1 MFDSDTGGKRWRTF
15 LRGLASV
22 AVAYFFIVTILVATA
37 QQRVAEALEAQNVGY
52 DYNVA
57 IRYYFEPNALGHKAL
72 ENRKALIEASA
83 KLRDFETA
91 KATLTRSLARQNDY
105 LRSTLAIVI
114 ANNCPLTVNLEDPST
129 FIGAVPASQECVESR
144 GAAAEPGLVR
154 AVASAAREARRAD
167 EIQDKLDENA
177 SLQAHLADHMKSLE
191 ETREALKGQLEA
203 MSKSSQIM
211 AVLDLFQQ
219 KCAWKIGC
227 WPGTGILVHVPPT
240 LMAIFVAFSSGMFGA
255 LLITLVLYVYPDNRY
270 SFTRSHAFGGRIL
283 LGGLI
288 ALGVFVLLFSG
299 VAVLGGSDNAAEGS
313 HNVMAYSA
321 IGILCGMFSDQAAAW
336 LSGQAATLL
345 KQQQER
351 QNGRDEEQTT
361 PHPPSPPS
369 PPDPA
374 ASV

>member
-1 MFDSDTGGKRWRTF
+1 MFDSEGWNKRWQTIV
-15 LRGLASV
+15 RGLGSF

-57 IRYYFEPNALGHKAL
+57 IRYYFEPAELNAKSSK
-72 ENRKALIEASA
+72 NRDELVEAAA
-83 KLRDFETA
+83 KLRDLEM
-91 KATLTRSLARQNDY
+91 KRTLLERNLARQAGL
-105 LRSTLAIVI
+105 LRTTLT
-114 ANNCPLTVNLEDPST
+114 TVASECALPTVTDDPSSL
-129 FIGAVPASQECVESR
+129 IAAAPAARECLAAKGPEANPNLRRAVEV
-144 GAAAEPGLVR
+144 AAAE
-154 AVASAAREARRAD
+154 ADRAD
-167 EIQDKLDENA
+167 KTMDAADENGGA
-177 SLQAHLADHMKSLE
+177 IAHKEDHLKSLE
-191 ETREALKGQLEA
+191 ATQASLKQQLESVA
-203 MSKSSQIM
+203 KSSHIM
-211 AVLDLFQQ
+211 AVLDLFQR
-219 KCAWKIGC
+219 KCAWQIGC
-227 WPGTGILVHVPPT
+227 APGSDILVHVPPT

-270 SFTRSHAFGGRIL
+270 SFTRSHSFGGRIL

-345 KQQQER
+345 KQQQDR
-351 QNGRDEEQTT
+351 QNEAEEDK
-361 PHPPSPPS
+361 PPS
-369 PPDPA
+369 
-374 ASV
+374 

>member
-1 MFDSDTGGKRWRTF
+1 MFDSETAGKRWRA
-15 LRGLASV
+15 LVRGLGSF

-37 QQRVAEALEAQNVGY
+37 QQRVAEALDAQNVGY

-57 IRYYFEPNALGHKAL
+57 IRYYFKPDELAGKSLAHNQT
-72 ENRKALIEASA
+72 LIEQRAR
-83 KLRDFETA
+83 LRDLESE
-91 KATLTRSLARQNDY
+91 KAQLERNLARQAAI
-105 LRSTLAIVI
+105 LRNRLTAI
-114 ANNCPLTVNLEDPST
+114 AASECSLPALTEDPASL
-129 FIGAVPASQECVESR
+129 IAAVPVAEECLASR
-144 GAAAEPGLVR
+144 GGESNV
-154 AVASAAREARRAD
+154 
-167 EIQDKLDENA
+167 
-177 SLQAHLADHMKSLE
+177 SLQRLVQAAMKEATQADNIMDELDSNRAKAAHQAEHITSLE
-191 ETREALKGQLEA
+191 ETAASFKSQLESIA
-203 MSKSSQIM
+203 KSSNIM

-227 WPGTGILVHVPPT
+227 WPGTGVLVHVPPT

-270 SFTRSHAFGGRIL
+270 SFTRSHSFGGRIL

-351 QNGRDEEQTT
+351 QAREQDEDPVT
-361 PHPPSPPS
+361 P
-369 PPDPA
+369 
-374 ASV
+374 

>member
-1 MFDSDTGGKRWRTF
+1 MFDSERWGKRWQAAA
-15 LRGLASV
+15 RGLASF

-57 IRYYFEPNALGHKAL
+57 IRYYFEPAELNAKSSA
-72 ENRKALIEASA
+72 NRNELVEAA
-83 KLRDFETA
+83 NRLRDLQLRR
-91 KATLTRSLARQNDY
+91 TLLERNLARQAG
-105 LRSTLAIVI
+105 LMRSTLA
-114 ANNCPLTVNLEDPST
+114 TVAASGCALPTVTDDPSSL
-129 FIGAVPASQECVESR
+129 I
-144 GAAAEPGLVR
+144 AAAP
-154 AVASAAREARRAD
+154 AARECLASAGADANVNLRRAVEVTASEAD
-167 EIQDKLDENA
+167 RLDKIMDAIDENNGA
-177 SLQAHLADHMKSLE
+177 LAHKEDHVKSLE
-191 ETREALKGQLEA
+191 AAQANLKQQLESVA
-203 MSKSSQIM
+203 KSSQIM
-211 AVLDLFQQ
+211 AVLDLFQR
-219 KCAWKIGC
+219 KCAWGIGC
-227 WPGTGILVHVPPT
+227 SPGSDILVHVPPT

-270 SFTRSHAFGGRIL
+270 SFTRSHSFGGRIL

-351 QNGRDEEQTT
+351 QAEEGVG
-361 PHPPSPPS
+361 PPPPAPPSDGSEPPAN
-369 PPDPA
+369 PG
-374 ASV
+374 